1 MSAHRPAPILR
12 RFLAQSTRCL
22 SGLSIQ
28 CLVFCLLANFAS
40 AEDTASSPEPF
51 PGWEGI
57 RVVEQDGNP
66 DIIRAF
72 DIDQDDRQELLV
84 INPRYSRIDVYDY
97 LPSEQWAEQAKAAD
111 GRDAGRNELPPVMNI
126 QRTEIQL
133 EQLPQDAILLGSG
146 DSAELAVVVT
156 LPNRILFYQQNDK
169 GDWEQDRRVDLLEGD
184 VISAP
189 RVIDVLESDDA
200 RSLLVGFKEGYQVLP
215 LGNNSKRSDAKAS
228 WLKPREDRNLA
239 EWWLEDLD
247 GDGISDIVEQRRSSV
262 NAMFWLRGGAAG
274 TFEPARPLRT
284 RPVTDV
290 RVLGGY
296 DRAPVILLDAAAEGI
311 IRQYE
316 LQQDDKQPLGKLRP
330 LPLQNADSA
339 AWCSMELGD
348 QQSLVTVSPDSPQL
362 LTYHL
367 DTSGWQTPGSYPC
380 VSGVEG
386 LACPSAAPNTL
397 LLRVKDSETLY
408 KSEWGEGR
416 LSYPTVWQETDA
428 EVKDGSKIA
437 ALQQVADTTW
447 WARVSGS
454 DVILYTWSK
463 GDPQPEATYF
473 KSAGSAVEE
482 VQWLGGDRILVK
494 DRRSRG
500 LKIVTSKGEKTKA
513 EAATPSSLGR
523 ADIDEY
529 RLFVIDAEPVVGR
542 FVDGVMQW
550 LDDNLQPVDQVM
562 LGDGRSLADFAPD
575 SLTSGWALEANLPY
589 IHRIEPDESG
599 VASAA
604 QRIKTVSGTRL
615 HSDHLLGL
623 LIVNRDRLTHA
634 EPGQPDDLE
643 QTAAL
648 DRRSVRQAGSRK
660 ANCHRFLVA
669 DFNLDGREDLLL
681 CDDDKHKLSTTLLSD
696 GTIEVDATWP
706 VFEDMSYPYSDYEE
720 NLIQEPRSA
729 CGLDMDGDGH
739 PELALLCHDRLIIY
753 LGRETK

>member
-1 MSAHRPAPILR
+1 MSAPRPYLTPTRLLAVCVSV
-12 RFLAQSTRCL
+12 FLAATAAQATEESD
-22 SGLSIQ
+22 Q
-28 CLVFCLLANFAS
+28 LAGS
-40 AEDTASSPEPF
+40 F

-57 RVVEQDGNP
+57 RVIEQDGNP

-72 DIDQDDRQELLV
+72 DIDKDDRQEILV
-84 INPRYSRIDVYDY
+84 INPRYSRIDVYDH
-97 LPSEQWAEQAKAAD
+97 LPLDEWSKSQEPD
-111 GRDAGRNELPPVMNI
+111 SGDAGRNELPPVMNI

-133 EQLPQDAILLGSG
+133 EQLPQDAILIGA
-146 DSAELAVVVT
+146 DDTTELAVVVT

-169 GDWEQDRRVDLLEGD
+169 GEWEQDRRVDLLEGD

-189 RVIDVLESDDA
+189 RVIDVIDTDSSQ
-200 RSLLVGFKEGYQVLP
+200 SLLVGFKEGYQVLP
-215 LGNNSKRSDAKAS
+215 LEKDAKAS

-247 GDGISDIVEQRRSSV
+247 GDGNADIVEQRRSSA
-262 NAMFWLRGGAAG
+262 NAMYWLRGATGGA
-274 TFEPARPLRT
+274 FEPARPLRT

-290 RVLGGY
+290 RVLSGY
-296 DRAPVILLDAAAEGI
+296 ERAPVMLLDAAAEGI

-316 LQQDDKQPLGKLRP
+316 LQQDDKRPLGKLRP
-330 LPLQNADSA
+330 LPIQNADSA
-339 AWCSMELGD
+339 AWCTMELDD
-348 QQSLVTVSPDSPQL
+348 QRSLVTLSPDSPQL
-362 LTYHL
+362 LTFHL
-367 DTSGWQTPGSYPC
+367 DESGWQAAGSYPC

-386 LACPSAAPNTL
+386 LACPSAAPKTL

-408 KSEWGEGR
+408 KSQWGEGR
-416 LSYPTVWQETDA
+416 LSYPTAWQETDA
-428 EVKDGSKIA
+428 EIKDGSKIV

-447 WARVSGS
+447 WARSSGS
-454 DVILYTWSK
+454 DVILYTWPA
-463 GDPQPEATYF
+463 GAVQPESTYF

-482 VQWLGGDRILVK
+482 VQWLGGKRMLVK

-500 LKIVTSKGEKTKA
+500 LKIVTAEGENKKA
-513 EAATPSSLGR
+513 LASTPSSLQR

-529 RLFVIDAEPVVGR
+529 RLFMIDSQPVVGR

-550 LDDNLQPVDQVM
+550 LDENLQPIDQVM
-562 LGDGRSLADFAPD
+562 LGDGRSLVDFAPE
-575 SLTSGWALEANLPY
+575 SLTSGWALEAGVPY
-589 IHRIEPDESG
+589 IHRIEPDDSG
-599 VASAA
+599 VAYASE
-604 QRIKTVSGTRL
+604 RIKTVSGTRL
-615 HSDHLLGL
+615 HSDRLLGL
-623 LIVNRDRLTHA
+623 LIVNRNRLTQA

-681 CDDDKHKLSTTLLSD
+681 CDDDKHKLSTTVLS
-696 GTIEVDATWP
+696 GSTIEVDATWP

-753 LGRETK
+753 LGRETE